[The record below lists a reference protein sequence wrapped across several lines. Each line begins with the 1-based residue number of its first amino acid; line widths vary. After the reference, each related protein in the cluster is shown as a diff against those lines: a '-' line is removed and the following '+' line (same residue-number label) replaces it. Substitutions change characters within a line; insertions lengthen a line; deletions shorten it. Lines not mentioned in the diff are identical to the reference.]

1 MELVGQKVG
10 AYRILSLLGR
20 GGTAE
25 VYKAFH
31 PATKRDVAIK
41 VLLQEVSQDLGW
53 VRRFRQE
60 VELLGRLDHPHILPI
75 YDAGDYE
82 GRPFLVM
89 KYVGNAST
97 LRSQLTGQPWPL
109 NRVVKVVM
117 QVADA
122 LDAAHHAGVVH
133 RDIKPSNVLVT
144 PDLKC
149 LVFDFGIAKPF
160 RRDDVTTGSNDVVG
174 TPEFMSPE
182 QCKGDKVDHRSD
194 VYSLGVMTYQLL
206 AGHVPFTAETAVGIL
221 VKHLTET
228 LPVPPRGVAL
238 PPAVSGVLRKA
249 MAREPRDRYQT
260 AGELAAAFEESADQ
274 KATVTLHAADLRRA
288 LIPALGLPSWVRQF
302 RRPGVRLA
310 SATFL
315 VALLLATLYALWPD
329 SETSIA
335 YGPPQPTS
343 GTVSATMQEEAAGS
357 PERAARRQEAREPI
371 APIPQPAAPISRS
384 ATFRIETTGTTSVFL
399 DGKPAGIAPGEFRSI
414 APGPHVLVL
423 DAGHGQIHEETV
435 VATAGSVHILR
446 YDFPR
451 PRPRAAP
458 DEIREWTGT
467 LTDEDCGVS
476 GGKMGALHLECAQ
489 RCIREGKRPM
499 LYSRGRLYRLDG
511 LDKLDLSSSGSVAF
525 KGWLEVDTIHVI
537 DK

>member
-1 MELVGQKVG
+1 MELVGHKVG

-60 VELLGRLDHPHILPI
+60 VELLGKLDHPHILPI

-97 LRSQLTGQPWPL
+97 LRSLLTGQPWPL
-109 NRVVKVVM
+109 NRVVKVVN

-221 VKHLTET
+221 MKHLTEP

-249 MAREPRDRYQT
+249 MARQPRDRYET
-260 AGELAAAFEESADQ
+260 AGELASAFEESADQ
-274 KATVTLHAADLRRA
+274 RATVTLHAADIRRA
-288 LIPALGLPSWVRQF
+288 LFPTLGIRPWARHFQ
-302 RRPGVRLA
+302 RPGVRLA
-310 SATFL
+310 SASC
-315 VALLLATLYALWPD
+315 VVGLLLATMYALWPD
-329 SETSIA
+329 SKTSIA
-335 YGPPQPTS
+335 YGPPPPAS
-343 GTVSATMQEEAAGS
+343 GTAITQNDSADPS
-357 PERAARRQEAREPI
+357 ERAAHQLQAREPT
-371 APIPQPAAPISRS
+371 APLPQPSPPVARY
-384 ATFRIETTGTTSVFL
+384 ATFRIETSGTTSVFL

-414 APGPHVLVL
+414 TPGPHVLVL
-423 DAGHGQIHEETV
+423 DAGHGQIHEEIV

-451 PRPRAAP
+451 PRPSAAP
-458 DEIREWTGT
+458 AEIREWTGT
-467 LTDEDCGVS
+467 LTDEDCSVS
-476 GGKMGALHLECAQ
+476 GGKMGELHLECAQ
-489 RCIREGKRPM
+489 RCLREGKRPM

-511 LDKLDLSSSGSVAF
+511 LDKIDLSGSGLVTF
-525 KGWLEVDTIHVI
+525 MGWLEVDTIHVTGN
-537 DK
+537 